1 MGLTS
6 TDRACGPPAFLLHLL
21 PSRVLALSLAPLL
34 PFHSSCPAPTW
45 AASRV
50 QGPSVREGG
59 TEPSGPPALGPSP
72 ALADLGPF
80 LLDFQG
86 HLGSH
91 PAPSL
96 PSVSPSPG
104 HLFRGESFLLLQLL
118 SQARE
123 IQLWFWG
130 KQLCQESGVNDRL
143 HLEWKEEAVSSL
155 GRSALGGGKAWGK
168 CD

>member
-1 MGLTS
+1 MT
-6 TDRACGPPAFLLHLL
+6 TP
-21 PSRVLALSLAPLL
+21 
-34 PFHSSCPAPTW
+34 
-45 AASRV
+45 
-50 QGPSVREGG
+50 
-59 TEPSGPPALGPSP
+59 
-72 ALADLGPF
+72 
-80 LLDFQG
+80 
-86 HLGSH
+86 

-104 HLFRGESFLLLQLL
+104 HLFRGESFLLLL

-130 KQLCQESGVNDRL
+130 KQLWQESWVNEQL

-168 CD
+168 RD